1 MNKQVLVIG
10 ANGHLGQMVVQDLLQ
25 NNAKVVTLTRKPF
38 KVTNTTDI
46 VGDPKNYDDVKKA
59 ATEVDAIIST
69 VGAGSID
76 ELIAIAI
83 NVAKVAAEIKVPLIW
98 SAGAGTLIQKDGTR
112 LIDQPQSNF
121 PAPLAAA
128 IFGHAKVKDLFP
140 TIDDLNYVFVSPAF
154 TLDLERPEHSFKL
167 EVTDQVLYN
176 KDDESIIGY
185 LTQAKI
191 LVYLVDHYQDYL
203 NKQITSVE
211 TD

>member
-1 MNKQVLVIG
+1 
-10 ANGHLGQMVVQDLLQ
+10 
-25 NNAKVVTLTRKPF
+25 
-38 KVTNTTDI
+38 
-46 VGDPKNYDDVKKA
+46 
-59 ATEVDAIIST
+59 
-69 VGAGSID
+69 
-76 ELIAIAI
+76 
-83 NVAKVAAEIKVPLIW
+83 
-98 SAGAGTLIQKDGTR
+98 LIQKDGTR

-140 TIDDLNYVFVSPAF
+140 TIDGLNYVFVSPAF

>member
-25 NNAKVVTLTRKPF
+25 NNAKVITLTRKPS
-38 KVTNTTDI
+38 KVTDTTNI
-46 VGDPKNYDDVKKA
+46 VGDPKNYDDLKA
-59 ATEVDAIIST
+59 AGEGVDAIIST

-76 ELIAIAI
+76 DLVAIAS
-83 NVAKVAAEIKVPLIW
+83 NVAKVAVEIKVPLIW
-98 SAGAGTLIQKDGTR
+98 SAGAGSLVQKDGTR
-112 LIDQPQSNF
+112 LIDQSQSNF

-140 TIDDLNYVFVSPAF
+140 TIAGLNYVFVSPAF
-154 TLDLERPEHSFKL
+154 TLDLKRPEHSFKL
-167 EVTDQVLYN
+167 EATNKALYN
-176 KDDESIIGY
+176 EDGESIIGY

>member
-25 NNAKVVTLTRKPF
+25 NNAKVITLTRKPF
-38 KVTNTTDI
+38 KITDTTNI
-46 VGDPKNYDDVKKA
+46 VGDPKNYDDLKA
-59 ATEVDAIIST
+59 ATEGIDAIIST
-69 VGAGSID
+69 VGARSVD
-76 ELIAIAI
+76 DLVAIAN

-98 SAGAGTLIQKDGTR
+98 SAGAGSLAQKDGTR
-112 LIDQPQSNF
+112 LVDQPQSNF

-128 IFGHAKVKDLFP
+128 IFGHAQVKDLFP
-140 TIDDLNYVFVSPAF
+140 TIDDLSYVFVSPAF
-154 TLDLERPEHSFKL
+154 TLDLKRPEHSFKL
-167 EVTDQVLYN
+167 EATDQVLYN
-176 KDDESIIGY
+176 KDGESIIGY